1 MFLETVSIIIPWNTL
16 IMDLCTGNY
25 FKENIL
31 NHPPYFTSS
40 EKIAVPSMFRVPQ
53 NPKSMYGRVKWMH
66 SGEIEMK
73 NGHKFLAVIS
83 ELFIF
88 QRTPFVSDHAPP
100 HYLFPLT

>member
-53 NPKSMYGRVKWMH
+53 NPKSIYGRVKWMH

-88 QRTPFVSDHAPP
+88 QKTPLRFRLCPP

>member
-1 MFLETVSIIIPWNTL
+1 
-16 IMDLCTGNY
+16 MDLCTGNY
-25 FKENIL
+25 FQENIL

-40 EKIAVPSMFRVPQ
+40 EKIAVPSMFRVSQ
-53 NPKSMYGRVKWMH
+53 YPKSMYGRVKWMH

-88 QRTPFVSDHAPP
+88 QMTPLRFRLCPP